1 MRLNAVY
8 GGSFDPIHAG
18 HVSMVRRAVD
28 LGYRVIVVPAFR
40 HAFGKQ
46 SAPFEHRVSMCRL
59 ALEDPALANCRVC
72 GVERSLATHDGRP
85 VYTYDVLSHFKSRL
99 QQPVSLLIG
108 PDIAGEWQRW
118 HRHADIDREFG
129 RLSLPATHAV
139 RSSEIRQQ
147 LRLHPPPPSLG
158 DALPAAVIDY
168 IEAHRLYGLP

>member
-59 ALEDPALANCRVC
+59 ALEDPALAHCRVC
-72 GVERSLATHDGRP
+72 GVERSLAAHDGQP

-139 RSSEIRQQ
+139 RSSDIRQQ
-147 LRLHPPPPSLG
+147 LRLHPPSTSP
-158 DALPAAVIDY
+158 AAELPAAVARY
-168 IEAHRLYGLP
+168 IAEQGLYH

>member
-18 HVSMVRRAVD
+18 HVSVIRRAVD

-40 HAFGKQ
+40 HAFGKR
-46 SAPFEHRVSMCRL
+46 SAPFGHRLSMCRL
-59 ALEDPALANCRVC
+59 ALEDPVQDHCRVC
-72 GVERSLATHDGRP
+72 DIERFLGAGNGQP
-85 VYTYDVLSHFKSRL
+85 VYTYDVLHQLRRRL
-99 QQPVSLLIG
+99 QEPVALLVG

-139 RSSEIRQQ
+139 RSSEIRQR
-147 LRLHPPPPSLG
+147 LRIGSPAVSLG
-158 DALPAAVIDY
+158 DMLPKVVAAY
-168 IEAHRLYGLP
+168 IAEQGLYG